1 MKVSTEFLAVVVIS
15 EGFFF
20 FCSSENIA
28 SQMFLELVLLTESH
42 VKTMQ

>member
-20 FCSSENIA
+20 
-28 SQMFLELVLLTESH
+28 LLIRKYSFTN
-42 VKTMQ
+42 VFGIGIVN